1 MKRVVV
7 TNNRKVEH
15 DLAGK
20 AEVVLLDKASSL
32 DVLQE
37 GLKAAENG
45 ARLMLDPT
53 RRKGY
58 YKSLVFYVDESVT
71 SPDEKSISLLNK
83 SMTEAAAQGSSAG
96 SKEPILAGIL
106 QSRDLDLV
114 RSIIR

>member
-7 TNNRKVEH
+7 TNNKKVEY

-20 AEVVLLDKASSL
+20 AEVVMLDKASSL

-37 GLKAAENG
+37 GLKAAKKG
-45 ARLMLDPT
+45 ARLLLDPT

-58 YKSLVFYVDESVT
+58 YKSLVFYVDEAVN
-71 SPDEKSISLLNK
+71 SPDEKSISLLK
-83 SMTEAAAQGSSAG
+83 KCMTEISAQGSSAG
-96 SKEPILAGIL
+96 TREPILAGIL

-114 RSIIR
+114 RSVVR

>member
-1 MKRVVV
+1 MSKKVIV
-7 TNNRKVEH
+7 TNNKKVEY

-20 AEVVLLDKASSL
+20 ADVVMLDKATSL

-37 GLKAAENG
+37 GLKAAEKG

-58 YKSLVFYVDESVT
+58 YKSLVFYVDEATS
-71 SPDEKSISLLNK
+71 SPDEKSISLLNQ
-83 SMTEAAAQGSSAG
+83 SMTEAANGNSAG
-96 SKEPILAGIL
+96 NKEPILAGIL